1 MHDLGLW
8 NQLFVDPLPPTYII
22 IWHSITRLQKISY
35 YKKVAR

>member
-1 MHDLGLW
+1 MTYDYGINVLLI
-8 NQLFVDPLPPTYII
+8 PTSYVKTI